1 MSTRCAKCRCR
12 VGDGLTLCHRCGRAL
27 VDQLRTVPGL
37 VADLAVVRTGQSR
50 TTAATPRVRGGGE
63 ADLSGL
69 HVNTTAAVMRGHRAL
84 WRLDAALSSAAA
96 AIAAAAGVHPPE
108 HSRGLRQLVL
118 NNRDH
123 HTDPAALDEN
133 PIHRVEELAVWLACH
148 PAALRAHPNAES
160 FARRIGKAVEKL
172 QDAIDPEPR
181 RYVGPCPTVLDTID
195 GDPVTCGR
203 RLLARP
209 EQRKVWCPACER
221 HHLAADIES
230 AAIRHAEDGLWT
242 LGELLGHVLPSIGR
256 TDIARS
262 TLYRWARRR
271 TIGPRG
277 YQHTDGRISGRR
289 ERATDPE
296 VYRLGDVL
304 TAAAKSPRTTE
315 PPRKVK

>member
-1 MSTRCAKCRCR
+1 M
-12 VGDGLTLCHRCGRAL
+12 

-69 HVNTTAAVMRGHRAL
+69 HVNTTAAVMRGHHAL
-84 WRLDAALSSAAA
+84 WRLDSALTAAA
-96 AIAAAAGVHPPE
+96 AAVSETEGVHPPE

-123 HTDPAALDEN
+123 HTDPAALDET
-133 PIHRVEELAVWLACH
+133 PIQRAEELAVWLACH
-148 PAALRAHPNAES
+148 PAALRAHPNAEA
-160 FARRIGKAVEKL
+160 FARRIGKAVERL

-181 RYVGPCPTVLDTID
+181 RYVGPCPTVVDTIE
-195 GDPVTCGR
+195 GETVTCGR

-209 EQRKVWCPACER
+209 EQRKVWCPACHR
-221 HHLAADIES
+221 HHLTADIET
-230 AAIRHAEDGLWT
+230 AAIRHAEAGVWT

-271 TIGPRG
+271 TILPRG
-277 YQHTDGRISGRR
+277 YQHSDGRISGRR

-304 TAAAKSPRTTE
+304 AAAAKSPSSR
-315 PPRKVK
+315 PKQRKGK